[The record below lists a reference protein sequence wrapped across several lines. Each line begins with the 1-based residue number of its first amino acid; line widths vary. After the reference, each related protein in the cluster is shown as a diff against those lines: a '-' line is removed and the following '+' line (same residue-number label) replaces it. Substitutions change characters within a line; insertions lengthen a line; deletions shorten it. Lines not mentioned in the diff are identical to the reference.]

1 MERKPFPKERRMEPT
16 VIIDRSGTP
25 RLADSR
31 INVYDVVHYLERG
44 RSANYIALVL
54 RITLAETRALIQYI
68 EEHKEEVMAV
78 HRKIEE
84 RIARGNPPEIEA
96 KLRVSH
102 SKLLALKAELER
114 KRLQEESN
122 GEGHPQ

>member
-1 MERKPFPKERRMEPT
+1 MEPL
-16 VIIDRSGTP
+16 VIIDRGGTP
-25 RLADSR
+25 RLANSR
-31 INVYDVVHYLERG
+31 INVYDVVHYLEHG

-54 RITLAETRALIQYI
+54 RITLAEAKALIRYI

-84 RIARGNPPEIEA
+84 RIARGNSPEVEA
-96 KLRVSH
+96 KLRASH
-102 SKLLALKAELER
+102 AKLLALKADLER

-122 GEGHPQ
+122 GKSHPQ

>member
-1 MERKPFPKERRMEPT
+1 MEPI
-16 VIIDRSGTP
+16 VIIDRGGTP
-25 RLADSR
+25 RLANSR
-31 INVYDVVHYLERG
+31 INVYDVVHYLEG
-44 RSANYIALVL
+44 GHSANYIALVL

-68 EEHKEEVMAV
+68 EEHRDEVMAV

-84 RIARGNPPEIEA
+84 RIAKGNPPEVEA

-102 SKLLALKAELER
+102 AKLLALKAELER

>member
-1 MERKPFPKERRMEPT
+1 MEPLI
-16 VIIDRSGTP
+16 IIDRGGTP
-25 RLADSR
+25 RLANSR
-31 INVYDVVHYLERG
+31 INVYDVVHYLEHG
-44 RSANYIALVL
+44 HSANYIALVL
-54 RITLAETRALIQYI
+54 RITLAETQALIRYI

-96 KLRVSH
+96 KVRSSH
-102 SKLLALKAELER
+102 AKLLALRAELER